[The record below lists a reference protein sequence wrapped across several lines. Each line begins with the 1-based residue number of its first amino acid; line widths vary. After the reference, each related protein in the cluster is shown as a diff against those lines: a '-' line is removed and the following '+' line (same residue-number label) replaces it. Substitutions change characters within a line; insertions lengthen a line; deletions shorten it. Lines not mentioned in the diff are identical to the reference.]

1 MFTDGGPP
9 INSDNFVTFMKNQG
23 KAESSGQAERIVR
36 LVKEVLKKFLLDPEI
51 RTLDF
56 EEQIAYF

>member
-9 INSDNFVTFMKNQG
+9 INSDNFVTFMKNQA
-23 KAESSGQAERIVR
+23 KAERIVR